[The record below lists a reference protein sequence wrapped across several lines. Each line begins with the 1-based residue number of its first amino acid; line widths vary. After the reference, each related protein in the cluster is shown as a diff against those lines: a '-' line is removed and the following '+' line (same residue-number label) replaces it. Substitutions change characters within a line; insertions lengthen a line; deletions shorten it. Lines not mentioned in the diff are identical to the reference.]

1 MRAAERPVMK
11 PIPCPR
17 CQSMNTKFC
26 YYNNYSVNQPRHFC
40 RNCQRYWTVGGTLRN
55 VPVGGGTRKKVHRT
69 RQRMSSSDGL
79 QPRDSRG
86 DFSPAAGA
94 GLNALNMTQVV
105 QSNVLLPS
113 TLQNLVTTQ
122 QQLSLLSS
130 QMTGAGGK
138 VGSMSRTSSQYHN
151 NHITTFSDFFTLFVQ
166 LGSSARATEYS
177 WNVQRRVEFEQEP
190 PSC

>member
-1 MRAAERPVMK
+1 
-11 PIPCPR
+11 
-17 CQSMNTKFC
+17 
-26 YYNNYSVNQPRHFC
+26 
-40 RNCQRYWTVGGTLRN
+40 
-55 VPVGGGTRKKVHRT
+55 
-69 RQRMSSSDGL
+69 MSSSDGL
-79 QPRDSRG
+79 QPRDSHG

-138 VGSMSRTSSQYHN
+138 VGSMSSYGNYQQPVLQQQSGSVTELPPNTTSPHH
-151 NHITTFSDFFTLFVQ
+151 HIFRLFYIICPTWIISASDRIFMDRSTP
-166 LGSSARATEYS
+166 G
-177 WNVQRRVEFEQEP
+177 RV
-190 PSC
+190 